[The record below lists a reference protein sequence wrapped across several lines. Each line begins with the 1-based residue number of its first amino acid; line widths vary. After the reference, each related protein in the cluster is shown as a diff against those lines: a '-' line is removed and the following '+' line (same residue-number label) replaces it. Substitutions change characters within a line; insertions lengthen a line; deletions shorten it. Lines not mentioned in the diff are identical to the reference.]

1 VRLLVTR
8 PDPTRTAQ
16 ALRARGH
23 TVVVAPLMRIETI
36 EAAFGGPFAAVLLTS
51 ANAARALSAHPRRAA
66 LTRLPAFAV
75 GARSA
80 EAAREA
86 GFAAVESADGALCDL
101 VALVARRFAGQRLIY
116 LAGADRSGDLA
127 GDLAPHGV
135 AVETAVVYR
144 AAAVAALPEQAAR
157 ALAAGEVDA
166 VLHYSARSAATLLQL
181 AGSAGVLNT
190 VISLAHYCLSAEV
203 AAPLREAGAG
213 QVRAAMV
220 PTEAGLMAL
229 LSEST

>member
-1 VRLLVTR
+1 MRVLVTR
-8 PDPTRTAQ
+8 PDPARTAQ

-23 TVVVAPLMRIETI
+23 SAVVAPLMRIEAI

-66 LTRLPAFAV
+66 LLGLPAVAV

-86 GFAAVESADGALCDL
+86 GFAQVESADGALGDL
-101 VALVARRFAGQRLIY
+101 VARVTRRFAGQRLLY

-127 GDLAPHGV
+127 GDLAPHGI

-144 AAAVAALPEQAAR
+144 AAAVAALPQEAAR
-157 ALAAGEVDA
+157 ALSAREIDA

-181 AGSAGVLNT
+181 AGPVGVLNT
-190 VISLAHYCLSAEV
+190 VIRLAHYCLSDEV
-203 AAPLREAGAG
+203 AAPLRAAGAG
-213 QVRAAMV
+213 RVHAAMV

-229 LSEST
+229 LPGA